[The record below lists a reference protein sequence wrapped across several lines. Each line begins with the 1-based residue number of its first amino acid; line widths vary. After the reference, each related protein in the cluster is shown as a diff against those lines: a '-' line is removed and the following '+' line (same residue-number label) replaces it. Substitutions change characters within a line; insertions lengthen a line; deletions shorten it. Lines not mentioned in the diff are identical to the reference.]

1 MNIKG
6 SLPLLILHILS
17 EKPNHGYEIA
27 KRISSHSQG
36 ILDFK
41 GGTLYPTLHTLEQEG
56 LVESYTQEEKGR
68 LRRYYSLKDAG
79 REALSQEVEEW
90 TRFVNAVNRIL
101 EGGASA

>member
-17 EKPNHGYEIA
+17 VKPNHGYEIA
-27 KRISSHSQG
+27 KLISAHTEG

-56 LVESYTQEEKGR
+56 LIESYTQEENGR
-68 LRRYYSLKDAG
+68 LRRYYTLKDAG
-79 REALSQEVEEW
+79 RQALSQEMVEW
-90 TRFVNAVNRIL
+90 ARFVKAVNQIL
-101 EGGASA
+101 ESGASA

>member
-6 SLPLLILHILS
+6 TLPLLVLHILA

-27 KRISSHSQG
+27 KRISLQSDG

-56 LVESYTQEEKGR
+56 LIESYTQEQNGR
-68 LRRYYSLKDAG
+68 LRRYYRLKDAG
-79 REALSQEVEEW
+79 REALSQELGEW
-90 TRFVNAVNRIL
+90 SRFVGAVNQIL
-101 EGGASA
+101 ESGSSA

>member
-17 EKPNHGYEIA
+17 VKPSHGYEIA
-27 KRISSHSQG
+27 KQINRQSEG

-41 GGTLYPTLHTLEQEG
+41 GGTLYPTLHTLEKEG
-56 LVESYTQEEKGR
+56 LIDSYTEEENGR
-68 LRRYYSLKDAG
+68 LRRYYRLKDAG
-79 REALSQEVEEW
+79 REALEVETEEW
-90 TRFVNAVNRIL
+90 SRFVGAVNQII